1 MGAALVAIP
10 ESFAVR
16 LVILIA
22 FVAILVS
29 LGLAL
34 GFIARK
40 RSTSSRTVRALTIR
54 VALSVALFIFL
65 LVAWALGW
73 IEPHGLGG

>member
-1 MGAALVAIP
+1 
-10 ESFAVR
+10 VR

-22 FVAILVS
+22 FIAILVS

-34 GFIARK
+34 GFIAHT

-54 VALSVALFIFL
+54 ITLSVALFIFL

-73 IEPHGLGG
+73 IAPHGLGQ